1 MLKVLLKSIR
11 EYKKPSILAPIYVS
25 VEVILECFIPL
36 IMTYILNNAQSDAPN
51 TNLIIMLSLVIVAL
65 GFLSLLFGVLSG
77 RAAALAASGFA
88 KNVRQDVFYKIQEF
102 SFENIDNFSSA
113 SLVTR
118 LTTDIMWIQQAYG
131 MIVRIVVRAPLVL
144 IFSIIMAMTL
154 NVKLALIYCL
164 MLPFLGVALFTIVK
178 IAMKKFDRVFTKYDN
193 LNASVEENI
202 KGIRVVKTYVREEF
216 EKEKFA
222 KAADEVKNDF
232 IKAERVVA
240 WNGPCMIFALNVCL
254 VLVVYFA
261 CYLVVS
267 TNQVEFNLAEISAMM
282 TYGAQIL
289 MGLMFLSNIFVMLS
303 ISMTSIKRVAEV
315 LNAEPTIKNPENP
328 VYEVKDGS
336 IEFKNVSF
344 KYKLEAEKY
353 ALADVNIKIESG
365 MTVGILGGT
374 GSSKTTFVNL
384 LSRLYDTTIGDIL
397 VGGVNVKEYDL
408 KTLRDQVAVVLQ
420 KNVLFS
426 GTIKENLRWGDK
438 NATDDELVRACKL
451 ACADEFIQTFPD
463 KYDTK
468 IDQGGANVSGGQ
480 KQRLCIARALLK
492 KPKILILDDSTSA
505 VDTKTDAMIRK
516 AMAEEIPNTTKI
528 IIAQRVASIENADMI
543 IVLDG
548 GKIVN
553 VGNHDELMISSEIY
567 KEIYELQTRNGGKS
581 DE

>member
-164 MLPFLGVALFTIVK
+164 MIPFLGVALFTIVK

>member
-1 MLKVLLKSIR
+1 MFKVLMKSIR

-25 VEVILECFIPL
+25 IEVVLECLIPL
-36 IMTYILNNAQSDAPN
+36 IMTYILDNAQSDAPD
-51 TNLIIMLSLVIVAL
+51 TNLIIILSLVIVAL

-77 RAAALAASGFA
+77 KASALAAAGFA

-131 MIVRIVVRAPLVL
+131 MVIRIVVRSPLML

-154 NVKLALIYCL
+154 NVKLASIYCL
-164 MLPFLGVALFTIVK
+164 MIPFLGFALFLIVK
-178 IAMKKFDRVFTKYDN
+178 IAMKKFDKVFTKYDN

-202 KGIRVVKTYVREEF
+202 KGIRVVKTYVREEY

-222 KAADEVKNDF
+222 HAADDVKNDF

-240 WNGPCMIFALNVCL
+240 WNQPAMIFALNVCL
-254 VLVVYFA
+254 VLVIYTA
-261 CYLVVS
+261 CYLVVT
-267 TNQVEFNLAEISAMM
+267 TNQVEFNLGQVSAMI
-282 TYGAQIL
+282 TYGTQIL
-289 MGLMFLSNIFVMLS
+289 MGLMMLSNIFVMLS
-303 ISMTSIKRVAEV
+303 ISMTSVKRVSEV
-315 LNAEPTIKNPENP
+315 LMAEPTITNPENP

-344 KYKLEAEKY
+344 KYSLDAEKY
-353 ALADVNIKIESG
+353 ALANVNIKIESG

-384 LSRLYDTTIGDIL
+384 LSRLYDTTVGDIF

-438 NATDDELVRACKL
+438 NATDEELVRACKL

-463 KYDTK
+463 KYDTM
-468 IDQGGANVSGGQ
+468 INQGGANVSGGQ

-548 GKIVN
+548 GRIVDCGSHNELIVN
-553 VGNHDELMISSEIY
+553 SPIY
-567 KEIYELQTRNGGKS
+567 KEVYELQTKNGGKS
-581 DE
+581 YE

>member
-164 MLPFLGVALFTIVK
+164 MIPFLGFALFLIVK

-202 KGIRVVKTYVREEF
+202 KGIRVVKTYVREEY

-328 VYEVKDGS
+328 VYEVNDGS

-438 NATDDELVRACKL
+438 NATDEELIRACKL

>member
-164 MLPFLGVALFTIVK
+164 MIPFLGFALFLIVK

-202 KGIRVVKTYVREEF
+202 KGIRVVKTYVREEY

-254 VLVVYFA
+254 VLVVYFS

-328 VYEVKDGS
+328 VYEVNDGS

-438 NATDDELVRACKL
+438 NATDEELIRACKL